1 MEPIVDVA
9 ARLGLDEEH
18 LIPYGR
24 YKAKISLDAMA
35 AESATSSGRRRGKL
49 VVVTGIT
56 PTPAGEGK
64 TTTAIGLTQGL
75 GKLGRNAVVTLR
87 EPTLGPIYG
96 IKGGGTGGGN
106 ARVLPEDE
114 INIHFTGDAHAVASA
129 HNLLAALVDNAVYR
143 NAVPG
148 LEASGISWSRVT
160 DASDRAL
167 RQVVTG
173 IGGDANS
180 PLRETRFDIVSA
192 SEIMAILALAA
203 GPEDLRAR
211 ISRLVVGTTRGNE
224 PVSVDSL
231 GVTGPVMTLLRQAI
245 LPNLVQTLEGQP
257 AIIHAGPFGN
267 IAHGCNSIIA
277 DRLALEYTD
286 FVITEAGFASDLGFE
301 KFMHI
306 KARQSGLLPNAAVL
320 VASVRALK
328 WHGGT
333 PRRDLESPNPKAV
346 RDGAA
351 NLEHHIDAVSSF
363 GVPVVVCVNR
373 FDSDSPEELREVA
386 AIASEA
392 GVQATAECSGFA
404 NGGAGG
410 TELAEAVVRAAG
422 ETPEVNYAY
431 SLDADV
437 EEKVLALAR
446 RIYGADDVSW
456 SPEARRRVRYFQD
469 QGWGNL
475 PICMAKTH
483 LSTSHDPSRRGSPRG
498 YTFPISD
505 IRASVGAGFLYPLA
519 GTIATLPGLPS
530 KPRALDMDVDS
541 SGEIVG
547 L

>member
-35 AESATSSGRRRGKL
+35 TEGAPSSGRRRGKL

-211 ISRLVVGTTRGNE
+211 ISRLVVG
-224 PVSVDSL
+224 D
-231 GVTGPVMTLLRQAI
+231 
-245 LPNLVQTLEGQP
+245 
-257 AIIHAGPFGN
+257 H
-267 IAHGCNSIIA
+267 
-277 DRLALEYTD
+277 
-286 FVITEAGFASDLGFE
+286 
-301 KFMHI
+301 
-306 KARQSGLLPNAAVL
+306 
-320 VASVRALK
+320 
-328 WHGGT
+328 
-333 PRRDLESPNPKAV
+333 
-346 RDGAA
+346 
-351 NLEHHIDAVSSF
+351 
-363 GVPVVVCVNR
+363 
-373 FDSDSPEELREVA
+373 
-386 AIASEA
+386 
-392 GVQATAECSGFA
+392 
-404 NGGAGG
+404 
-410 TELAEAVVRAAG
+410 
-422 ETPEVNYAY
+422 
-431 SLDADV
+431 
-437 EEKVLALAR
+437 
-446 RIYGADDVSW
+446 
-456 SPEARRRVRYFQD
+456 
-469 QGWGNL
+469 
-475 PICMAKTH
+475 
-483 LSTSHDPSRRGSPRG
+483 
-498 YTFPISD
+498 
-505 IRASVGAGFLYPLA
+505 
-519 GTIATLPGLPS
+519 
-530 KPRALDMDVDS
+530 
-541 SGEIVG
+541 
-547 L
+547 